1 MSPTVTPFLGMRGT
15 SDFTTDQRPEHWR
28 GMIMRLFPNG
38 RAPLTA
44 LTTMMG
50 QSKATDA
57 HFHWF
62 QKNLPS
68 QNADLVNSGV
78 YTTAALSTAY
88 TSGGSDGDT
97 VYAKIAA
104 ADLPN
109 FRVGH
114 WVMLRKATDVRGD
127 TRAEV
132 TDKGSNYLELLL
144 LEDANATIDLD
155 VATIV
160 SVKGNVNAEG
170 SNRPDAIVYK
180 PQERENFTEI
190 FRNALD
196 ITRTAKETELRTGD
210 PYQEDKRD
218 ALELHGVELEKG
230 LLWGKKKLTT
240 GSNGKPKRYTDGLI
254 TVIRSLVTANVS
266 DFRFDSDFSG
276 KTWQESGKAWIDTM
290 MEVIFRYGDREKFAL
305 VGSVTLQAISD
316 LAMLYGDVNITVET
330 TEFGMQILRWK
341 SASGTLVMKD
351 HPLFVDTDADRR
363 SMVIFEPRH
372 LEYKYITDTKFIADT
387 AKGGG
392 DIGKDATA
400 EEYLTE
406 CGLQYDFVEGF
417 GYLTGFGYDNAG

>member
-1 MSPTVTPFLGMRGT
+1 MPTVTPFLGLRGT
-15 SDFTTDQRPEHWR
+15 TDFTSGQRPESWR

-38 RAPLTA
+38 RSPLTA
-44 LTTMMG
+44 LTSMMG
-50 QSKATDA
+50 QSKAKDP

-68 QNADLVNSGV
+68 QNADLVNDGV
-78 YTTAALSTAY
+78 YTDQSLATAY

-114 WVMLRKATDVRGD
+114 SVMLRKADDVRGD
-127 TRAEV
+127 ARAEI

-160 SVKGNVNAEG
+160 SVKGNANPEG
-170 SNRPDAIVYK
+170 GNRPDAIVYK
-180 PQERENFTEI
+180 PQELDNYTEI
-190 FRNALD
+190 FRNSLD
-196 ITRTAKETELRTGD
+196 ITRTAQETELRTGD

-218 ALELHGVELEKG
+218 ALELHGIEIEKA
-230 LLWGKKKLTT
+230 LLWSAKKLTT

-266 DFRFDSDFSG
+266 DYRFDTDFSG
-276 KTWQESGKAWIDTM
+276 KTWQESGKQWLDTM
-290 MEVIFRYGDREKFAL
+290 LELIFRFGDREKFAF
-305 VGSVTLQAISD
+305 VGSITLQAIAE
-316 LAMLYGDVNITVET
+316 LAMLFGDVNITVET
-330 TEFGMQILRWK
+330 TEFGMEILRWK
-341 SASGTLVMKD
+341 TPHGTLVMKD

-372 LEYKYITDTKFIADT
+372 LEYKFITDTKFIPDST
-387 AKGGG
+387 KGGG
-392 DIGKDATA
+392 DIGKDARA

-406 CGLQYDFVEGF
+406 AGLQYDFVEGY
-417 GYLTGFGYDNAG
+417 GYLTGFGVDNSV